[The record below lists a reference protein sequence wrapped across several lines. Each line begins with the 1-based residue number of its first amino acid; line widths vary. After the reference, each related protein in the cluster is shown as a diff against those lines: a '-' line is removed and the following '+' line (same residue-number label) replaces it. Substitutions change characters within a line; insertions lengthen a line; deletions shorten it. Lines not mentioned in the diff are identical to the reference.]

1 MDRNQEARRGAMAA
15 TVNGLSR
22 RRQRNSSGF
31 KDSPEEDGAA
41 ELHETT
47 RLRDRGSKKE
57 RDRDRDRSSRSKRQ
71 RGGER
76 LLHESNR
83 EEEGEES
90 TEESVDDEEEEE
102 EYEDAAQFHHRKSFP
117 TKAVKPILPWKVPD
131 EMTVPRKARSV
142 SAKRSHECWISG
154 GGSNGREPIPRQA
167 STSPARP
174 SAVGPVPEAPV
185 APPSSNASA
194 RKKMKLIRTK
204 NRPPKVSNGAS
215 IQESE
220 IEIEIAEVL
229 FRMTRQVQSPS
240 KQESASSQ
248 KFKSRDSIGSS
259 IDAKSGESSSIA
271 ISQTAIDQS
280 SVLQQNSN
288 PSAIA
293 PMRKRPR
300 PHKSEE
306 EIPATASFTALD
318 ASYAAKIEA
327 DQSAKVGISSPKS
340 DTHMFAAVEN
350 GCGSVSVDLGSSLPP
365 EMPQDSV
372 KTESTLVAESD
383 DPDGQFGIGTRDKTV
398 LPAEETPCAKVE
410 DPDLEDTKTTKMEA
424 PSIASADYPQ
434 EEKFKIDLMAPPSEK
449 SSPLRDE
456 IPDLEKP
463 LALDAEPVPKEEIMK
478 ADEEKEEQIVEEGEV
493 GLTEKTGTI
502 AKELKSE
509 KQMIDE
515 WIPDL
520 KLDVEKQVKKQPIK
534 GTINEPKAEKPVQPA
549 ALPPQMTVASW
560 SGRLPFGHMGPIPPH
575 LPAVVARDGSSIIV
589 QPQPKRCATHC
600 HIAQYINYH
609 RQFARPNPFWPGIA
623 GSASLLGTKPE
634 NIIDVP
640 PTESVTSGNPLQGS
654 SFGKDLS
661 FMQDKGPG
669 AIVGH
674 TMKDKSS
681 PAIFTDID
689 QRKRL
694 ILQQVPQPAS
704 TNNISAPAFLYPLNQ
719 QQPAPVTQ
727 SRAVESVTNTGN
739 AASSSSSSD
748 SIAGSAASSVS
759 TSATT
764 VSFNYANV
772 PTNEAQYFAM
782 LQSNGYP
789 FPLPAHIGAPPLYKG
804 SHHPVVPFF
813 SGPFYPPQMLHP
825 SQLQHLQQPQSHST
839 AVQPGKHN
847 TSKSSGSSQKHQ
859 QQQQLQGCI
868 GNTGGGI
875 SHGFP
880 NLKQCQQVQ
889 QNYLPPPHSRQ
900 LESEIGND
908 HRPSTADSRVSH
920 AQKSVFSHN
929 FTMPIPPQN
938 FTIMTPAALGG
949 GNQSEKQ
956 QQQQSL
962 KGGMELNHSQAFA
975 LSFATLDGAAA
986 SAATPASGLD
996 FSSMAQ
1002 NHVVFQSLPESARR
1016 WYQITPSAASSQAA
1030 NEKNY
1035 LIKEEGKSFSD
1046 SIISSASREDERKM
1060 VTKAA
1065 TSTSKSLTFS
1075 RPENDAS
1082 VSTILGNSMVDSSS
1096 RTLNDISASGNSSRP
1111 PSRSGAP
1118 LPSTTTVTSN
1128 SQHHHQEQHPIQLQQ
1143 QLQQKL
1149 AGRMKSG
1156 LNSANVCSDQIT
1168 SAMAKFPNAVSF
1180 LPQAFAQGS
1189 SPPQSAQW
1197 KASAKAGTTPIPSSQ
1212 ASTQFAKSFFP
1223 QQQNRIQLCVP
1234 AAGQTQISFG
1244 VNAKLSTAGQ
1254 QFPSS
1259 NNLFPSS
1266 TGGFVGSP
1274 PPSMSKSAG
1283 SSPNTTTCSKTGPN
1297 TIAMPSQPTK
1307 NTPSS
1312 SSCKSLPLN
1321 VGHVPSILGN
1331 SSVNAPR
1338 SSSVKPQQQLLQN
1351 QHQQQ
1356 QQHQSQKHFQQS
1368 QPHFQQSQ
1376 PIFSNFYMQTQPSQA
1391 TTTSTTSGYY
1401 QKRQSEQHQQQQ
1413 NLSAVSSTGM
1423 FSLCPPPVK
1432 FSGPATSEPMKATA
1446 AAAANNLKGLP
1457 PQGFLHAPQ
1466 FSNQSAGNLHL
1477 LMSATIPYI
1486 HSVPVGLVQSA
1497 EQKPAAVSWSGN
1509 DNLHPS
1515 WQPERG

>member
-1 MDRNQEARRGAMAA
+1 MDRNREARRGTTTTTA
-15 TVNGLSR
+15 NGLSR

-57 RDRDRDRSSRSKRQ
+57 RDRDRDRDRSSRSKRQ

-174 SAVGPVPEAPV
+174 SAVGPVPDAPV

-229 FRMTRQVQSPS
+229 FGMTRQVQSPS

-271 ISQTAIDQS
+271 ISQTAIDPS

-372 KTESTLVAESD
+372 KTESTLVAVSD

-463 LALDAEPVPKEEIMK
+463 LALDAEPVPKEEIKK

-847 TSKSSGSSQKHQ
+847 TSKSRGSSQKHQ

-1002 NHVVFQSLPESARR
+1002 NHVVVQSLPESARR

-1143 QLQQKL
+1143 QLQQQL

-1156 LNSANVCSDQIT
+1156 LYSANVCSDQIT

-1244 VNAKLSTAGQ
+1244 VNTKLSTAGQ
-1254 QFPSS
+1254 QFPS

-1274 PPSMSKSAG
+1274 HPSMSKSAG

-1391 TTTSTTSGYY
+1391 STTSTTSGYY
-1401 QKRQSEQHQQQQ
+1401 QKRQSEQQHLQHQQQQ

-1423 FSLCPPPVK
+1423 FSHCPPPVK
-1432 FSGPATSEPMKATA
+1432 FSGPSTSEPMKATA
-1446 AAAANNLKGLP
+1446 AAAANNLIGLP

-1497 EQKPAAVSWSGN
+1497 EQKPAAGN
-1509 DNLHPS
+1509 
-1515 WQPERG
+1515 